1 MPMYVPTGQ
10 MFKEAKTN
18 KH

>member
-10 MFKEAKTN
+10 VFKEAKTN